1 MVEVAPPWP
10 AAAVFQIY
18 SKFHLK
24 SRLRKQPRAG
34 RVTFALMKPLV
45 AMLMG
50 FVMLLGSLL
59 PQHNLSE
66 LAKLPE
72 LAEHYRYHRTLAGGE
87 LSVSSFL
94 ALHYGP
100 AGASHHRNPYSHR
113 DAQDHEK
120 LPLEQQHHNC
130 VLVSFVLPAG
140 ARVTA
145 PAPALAWPPATY
157 RPAPGSL
164 YAFGVSRPLLEPPR
178 A

>member
-1 MVEVAPPWP
+1 MKTVVA
-10 AAAVFQIY
+10 
-18 SKFHLK
+18 
-24 SRLRKQPRAG
+24 RL
-34 RVTFALMKPLV
+34 L
-45 AMLMG
+45 G

-59 PQHNLSE
+59 PQHDLSE

-72 LAEHYRYHRTLAGGE
+72 LAEHYRYHRTLASGD
-87 LSVSSFL
+87 LSVGAFL

-100 AGASHHRNPYSHR
+100 QSARHHQNPVSHR

-130 VLVSFVLPAG
+130 LLVSFVLPVA
-140 ARVTA
+140 ARVGV
-145 PAPALAWPPATY
+145 PVSPLAWPAATY

-164 YAFGVSRPLLEPPR
+164 YAFSVSRPLLEPPR